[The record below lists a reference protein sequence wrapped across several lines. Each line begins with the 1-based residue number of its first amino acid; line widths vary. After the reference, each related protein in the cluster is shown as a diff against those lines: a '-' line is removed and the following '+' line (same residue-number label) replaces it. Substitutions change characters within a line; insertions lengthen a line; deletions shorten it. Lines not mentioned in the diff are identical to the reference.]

1 MRKGPKDMVNLR
13 EWIGGTFLKP
23 EDIGATPIVLTI
35 VDVAEGKW
43 EKPDLTFNNG
53 WKLSLNKTNARTIAR
68 AWGYESDDWID
79 KPVELSVGLT
89 TYQGEQQE
97 SVLLKPIT
105 PATPANALKPVKL
118 PKPTRQSDELD
129 DNIPFRS

>member
-1 MRKGPKDMVNLR
+1 M
-13 EWIGGTFLKP
+13 
-23 EDIGATPIVLTI
+23 LTI
-35 VDVAEGKW
+35 VDVVKGNYNKL
-43 EKPDLTFNNG
+43 DLTFNDAT
-53 WKLSLNKTNARTIAR
+53 KLSLNTTNGQAIVR
-68 AWGYESDDWID
+68 AWGDESDDWID
-79 KPVELSVGLT
+79 KQVELSVGLT